1 MKKTIFDVL
10 RVLLFLLMPLLII
23 ALIIYLV
30 FFNTTYINFVTVDG
44 EMVDNSYNNA
54 VANEEYEMGS
64 NLARIDDKL
73 YYNYVSND
81 PFKYGTYE
89 ISNHFTKRIY
99 WEGISISASTLNLNV
114 IGDGNILL
122 NEGIGYGKVDYYD
135 IQENEYKPFIEL
147 DSDTIKDKPHL
158 CVFYIDG
165 KQYWYSGDDPM
176 GIITRYNI
184 YTYENNKLNLYFSTD
199 EIDKCRFSA
208 PNFDG
213 NYIYLEAINDDSNN
227 CENYLYK
234 YDVQNDK
241 VIDKVKI
248 DDNYGNYIIIGND
261 KTYSTIHSDS
271 SKEKNSVVVTDISAK
286 KQKEI
291 FDTIGSTVIN
301 GYGDLVC
308 MGVYSDSDKNGL
320 YIIDHK
326 TDEVKQIYNNKEVFG
341 VYIIDNKWI
350 YFTDADD
357 KLYRITPDGETIE
370 KVFG

>member
-1 MKKTIFDVL
+1 
-10 RVLLFLLMPLLII
+10 MPLLTRMNPGQI
-23 ALIIYLV
+23 LQELM
-30 FFNTTYINFVTVDG
+30 INFTITMLAMIRLSTV
-44 EMVDNSYNNA
+44 
-54 VANEEYEMGS
+54 
-64 NLARIDDKL
+64 LI
-73 YYNYVSND
+73 
-81 PFKYGTYE
+81 
-89 ISNHFTKRIY
+89 TKRIY